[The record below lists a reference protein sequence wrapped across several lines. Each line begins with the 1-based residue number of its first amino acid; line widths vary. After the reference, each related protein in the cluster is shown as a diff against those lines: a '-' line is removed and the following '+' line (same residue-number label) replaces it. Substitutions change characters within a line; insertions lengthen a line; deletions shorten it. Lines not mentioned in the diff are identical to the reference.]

1 MSKWDYAV
9 MIVAGCLGLVPSL
22 VALLARYELRIR
34 RLKSL
39 LEVYRQFGRPRR
51 LRTAPTSTAQDAPA
65 APVPS
70 PAPMGNPGDA
80 AVAAAD
86 DAAPAEIPADVHP
99 QIPAEVPPQV
109 PAEVS
114 PRVPAAMAREKQ
126 DGEGHEYFQLDPSV
140 ARFTLNPLVEFVK
153 AKYTADL
160 DSVGDAEA
168 WKDPTKELPLL
179 IKNARKVSKFS
190 NSNLL
195 LGAVVFGISSS
206 VAFYAFLN
214 ALLSNFTTI
223 FPSCFVEI
231 CNAGNGNSVLVIGTI
246 VFVGGYIAAMRL
258 IIQAVTSFD
267 LTGYTF
273 VRQGAEVL
281 FSVLLGM
288 IIFTAFP
295 YPMQTFGKI
304 MLADDTVQT
313 LAVAEKQKR
322 DAAVADY
329 RQKCPPQSS
338 ANDKEKPANQLPPAE
353 CQRLLAN
360 LDAADNKKIPWYW
373 FVLAVVFGLVPTSS
387 SRYLLNKVQDF
398 FNWTKTTDER
408 FTKITRVTPVDIL
421 DGIDFETRYRLE
433 ECGLRD
439 VQNLA
444 CANPVMLAVESPF
457 NLNELIDW
465 IGQAQLCHLVG
476 LERYMLLREYN
487 VRTIFDLERA
497 IDSGNAPDSFDV
509 VYGSI
514 LLSPT
519 EAMKTAAETTRI
531 KFLIGEGQSA
541 KQVSLEEFATWAYG
555 KISQSG
561 GAAAANA
568 GGADAA
574 GAQPGRSP
582 MSEAIEHMMRWISDD
597 LHVRRL
603 RRLWLDIEFALGEDS
618 AFLSDSRRK
627 IKP

>member
-1 MSKWDYAV
+1 MYKRQ
-9 MIVAGCLGLVPSL
+9 P
-22 VALLARYELRIR
+22 LAREEQNEEAREL
-34 RLKSL
+34 S
-39 LEVYRQFGRPRR
+39 EYDASRPRF
-51 LRTAPTSTAQDAPA
+51 S
-65 APVPS
+65 
-70 PAPMGNPGDA
+70 
-80 AVAAAD
+80 
-86 DAAPAEIPADVHP
+86 
-99 QIPAEVPPQV
+99 
-109 PAEVS
+109 
-114 PRVPAAMAREKQ
+114 
-126 DGEGHEYFQLDPSV
+126 
-140 ARFTLNPLVEFVK
+140 LNPLVEFVK
-153 AKYTADL
+153 TKYTADL
-160 DSVGDAEA
+160 KTIKDEEVL
-168 WKDPTKELPLL
+168 KDPTKELPVH
-179 IKNARKVSKFS
+179 IENARKVSAFS
-190 NSNLL
+190 NPNLL
-195 LGAVVFGISSS
+195 AGAIVFGLSAS

-223 FPSCFVEI
+223 FPTCFVGI
-231 CNAGNGNSVLVIGTI
+231 CNAGNSNSVLVIGSV

-304 MLADDTVQT
+304 MLSDDTVQT
-313 LAVAEKQKR
+313 LALAEKEKR
-322 DAAVADY
+322 DAAVTAY
-329 RQKCPPQSS
+329 RQKCPPPQDG
-338 ANDKEKPANQLPPAE
+338 ATKPANPPFPAE
-353 CQRLLAN
+353 CQRLFADM
-360 LDAADNKKIPWYW
+360 DAADNKKIPWYW

-387 SRYLLNKVQDF
+387 SRYLLSKVQDF

-408 FTKITRVTPVDIL
+408 FAKIARVTPVDIL

-476 LERYMLLREYN
+476 LERYMLLREYS

-497 IDSGNAPDSFDV
+497 IDSSNGPDSFDV

-519 EAMKTAAETTRI
+519 EAMKTAAETTKI
-531 KFLIGEGQSA
+531 KFLIEEGSGA
-541 KQVSLEEFATWAYG
+541 KQVSLDEFSTWAYD
-555 KISQSG
+555 KISQG
-561 GAAAANA
+561 GAPAAPGAAAA
-568 GGADAA
+568 
-574 GAQPGRSP
+574 PTRSP
-582 MSEAIEHMMRWISDD
+582 MSEAVEHMMRWISDD

-603 RRLWLDIEFALGEDS
+603 RRLWIDIEYALGPES
-618 AFLSDSRRK
+618 AYLSDSRRRDEG
-627 IKP
+627 

>member
-1 MSKWDYAV
+1 MGKWDYAV
-9 MIVAGCLGLVPSL
+9 IVAAGCLGLVPSL
-22 VALLARYELRIR
+22 VALGARYELRIR

-51 LRTAPTSTAQDAPA
+51 RESDLRLGQPAAKQDANRP
-65 APVPS
+65 PVPEIDVANAAAAAAGQPAG
-70 PAPMGNPGDA
+70 PAPD
-80 AVAAAD
+80 
-86 DAAPAEIPADVHP
+86 E
-99 QIPAEVPPQV
+99 
-109 PAEVS
+109 
-114 PRVPAAMAREKQ
+114 AAMARE
-126 DGEGHEYFQLDPSV
+126 EEERSNLEYSTRPRLS
-140 ARFTLNPLVEFVK
+140 LNPLVELVK
-153 AKYTADL
+153 TKYTADL
-160 DSVGDAEA
+160 PAIEDEEALKDA
-168 WKDPTKELPLL
+168 TKELPLH
-179 IKNARKVSKFS
+179 IKNARKVSALS
-190 NSNLL
+190 NRNLL
-195 LGAVVFGISSS
+195 AGALVFGVSSS

-214 ALLSNFTTI
+214 ALLSNFATI
-223 FPSCFVEI
+223 FPCSFVGI
-231 CNAGNGNSVLVIGTI
+231 CNAGNSNNVLVIGSV

-313 LAVAEKQKR
+313 LALAEKEKR
-322 DAAVADY
+322 DTAVANY
-329 RQKCPPQSS
+329 KQKCAPSQESGNGTS
-338 ANDKEKPANQLPPAE
+338 KPASQASAAE
-353 CQRLLAN
+353 CQRLLAE

-398 FNWTKTTDER
+398 FNWSKTTDER
-408 FTKITRVTPVDIL
+408 FAKITRVTPVDIL

-497 IDSGNAPDSFDV
+497 IDSRNAPDSFDV

-519 EAMKTAAETTRI
+519 DAMKSAAETTKI
-531 KFLIGEGQSA
+531 KFLIGDATGA
-541 KQVSLEEFATWAYG
+541 KHVSLEEFTTWAYG
-555 KISQSG
+555 KISQG
-561 GAAAANA
+561 AGAAVPVNPQPGNAAAAPPRA
-568 GGADAA
+568 
-574 GAQPGRSP
+574 P
-582 MSEAIEHMMRWISDD
+582 MSEAVEHMMRWISDD

-603 RRLWLDIEFALGEDS
+603 RRLWLDIEFALGSDS
-618 AFLSDSRRK
+618 AFLSDSRRREER
-627 IKP
+627 